1 MANVPFIPV
10 EKSRLYD
17 DVFELT
23 SITPARN
30 HQNLVSL
37 NYIAGYIAY
46 EFNKLKCRVEWQKYQ
61 AGGKEY
67 KNILATFGDVSKER
81 IVVGAHYDVC
91 GEGPG
96 ADDNASAVA
105 GLLEI
110 GRLLNQ
116 LGPTL
121 NCGVEL
127 VAYTLE
133 EPPYFATSHMGSA
146 VHAHSLATAKAK
158 VKAMICLEMIGYFS
172 DEPYSQHFPFGPMKY
187 FYPSTGNFI
196 TVVGKLSQRS
206 FLQRFAKFMR
216 QASNIDV
223 QVFAAPAI
231 MPAIGLSDHRNYW
244 AQGYQAIMINDT
256 SFFRNPHY
264 HRKSDTIQTLNFEKM
279 AEVIKGVYWA
289 IVNL

>member
-1 MANVPFIPV
+1 MASGPVIPV

-30 HQNLVSL
+30 HQNLGSL
-37 NYIAGYIAY
+37 NYIAGCIAF
-46 EFNKLKCRVEWQKYQ
+46 ELSKLSCRVDSQKYLV
-61 AGGKEY
+61 GEREY
-67 KNILATFGDVSKER
+67 KNIVATFGDIHKER
-81 IVVGAHYDVC
+81 IVIGAHYDVC
-91 GEGPG
+91 GDQPG

-110 GRLLNQ
+110 ARLIHQ
-116 LGPTL
+116 LRPTL
-121 NCGVEL
+121 RCGIEL

-133 EPPYFATSHMGSA
+133 EPPYFASSHMGSA
-146 VHAHSLATAKAK
+146 VHAGSLAAAKAN

-172 DEPYSQHFPFGPMKY
+172 EELHSQHFPFGPMKY
-187 FYPSTGNFI
+187 FYPTTGNFI

-206 FLQRFAKFMR
+206 FLQTFAGYMR
-216 QASNIDV
+216 QAGTIHV
-223 QVFAAPAI
+223 QVFAAPAL

-244 AQGYQAIMINDT
+244 AQGFQALMVNDT

-264 HRKSDTIQTLNFEKM
+264 HRKTDTIHTLDFNKM
-279 AEVIKGVYWA
+279 AEVVKGVYWA